1 MAETSIRDR
10 AGDFASGVKE
20 KAQDVAAGAS
30 TMVDKTKRTAQEWA
44 SAASE
49 TVGQTKE
56 KVQEVAATVAE
67 TAENFSQEMAG
78 MIRRYPLQSM
88 LIVLGI
94 GVLLGQFVRPSRAFG
109 PEG

>member
-44 SAASE
+44 SAAS
-49 TVGQTKE
+49 
-56 KVQEVAATVAE
+56 A
-67 TAENFSQEMAG
+67 
-78 MIRRYPLQSM
+78 
-88 LIVLGI
+88 
-94 GVLLGQFVRPSRAFG
+94 
-109 PEG
+109 